1 MLWFKSKNKDKVT
14 EVTCPPSD
22 VCKVMDCRLDDLRNN
37 QVAQEVIKERISVLK
52 KKYFP
57 MVYWWIV
64 ICYKVGKRM
73 YFKPEH
79 MCRGDIENVLQM
91 TIGILKGSESWY
103 AQNVLKIN
111 DFSKFNVDQ
120 FCQEMK
126 DYFTAEKQIAE
137 LKKELNKLVESEKKI
152 KEILGIK

>member
-1 MLWFKSKNKDKVT
+1 MWFKSKNTNK
-14 EVTCPPSD
+14 TCPPSEI
-22 VCKVMDCRLDDLRNN
+22 CSQMDCRLDDLRNN
-37 QVAQEVIKERISVLK
+37 QAAQEVIKERIHVLK

-64 ICYKVGKRM
+64 VCYKVGERM

-111 DFSKFNVDQ
+111 DFSKFDVDQ

-126 DYFTAEKQIAE
+126 DYFTAEIQIAE

-152 KEILGIK
+152 KENLGIK